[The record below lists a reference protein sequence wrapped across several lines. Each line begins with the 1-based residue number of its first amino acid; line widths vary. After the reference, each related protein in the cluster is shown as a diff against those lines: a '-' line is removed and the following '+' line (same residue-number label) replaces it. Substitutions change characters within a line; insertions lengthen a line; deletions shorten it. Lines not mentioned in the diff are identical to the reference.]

1 MGKWHQTLMATYGD
15 LIERRTNALLFRSS
29 PNRPLRVWQLA
40 AGSWRTSR
48 PSPLSACA
56 IEMCSTDTVLVRVLL
71 RTRPPSRLGR
81 ATLQQASQLP
91 SATRGHQ
98 APSFALYA
106 CTSLIRCWA
115 LLYRGCNY
123 NYWKRTVPIL
133 YVPLSSRIKNKTA
146 ARTLRQRRP
155 PGEKHRRQGSCKTWC
170 TRCDRFVCPSACRLY
185 YTTA

>member
-1 MGKWHQTLMATYGD
+1 MKDEQTHC
-15 LIERRTNALLFRSS
+15 FSV
-29 PNRPLRVWQLA
+29 RPPIVLCVFGSWQLA
-40 AGSWRTSR
+40 AGGPAGPRHCQHVR
-48 PSPLSACA
+48 LRCA
-56 IEMCSTDTVLVRVLL
+56 PRIPCWSVFLL